1 MKIADFKSQD
11 EMQKMTI
18 PQIKAHVR
26 EYNDHYAIRG
36 YSKLNKSQLI
46 SEVLTAQQRIRNAGK
61 PTPKVAD
68 PAPKKKVADPR
79 KRAMRQKELAAMKK
93 PQLVEMVLP
102 SDKKKTKQEIIN
114 LILKE
119 ENL

>member
-1 MKIADFKSQD
+1 MKISDFKSQD

-26 EYNDHYAIRG
+26 EYNDHYSIRG

-61 PTPKVAD
+61 SAPKVAD
-68 PAPKKKVADPR
+68 PAPKKVADPR
-79 KRAMRQKELAAMKK
+79 KRAIRQKELMAMKK